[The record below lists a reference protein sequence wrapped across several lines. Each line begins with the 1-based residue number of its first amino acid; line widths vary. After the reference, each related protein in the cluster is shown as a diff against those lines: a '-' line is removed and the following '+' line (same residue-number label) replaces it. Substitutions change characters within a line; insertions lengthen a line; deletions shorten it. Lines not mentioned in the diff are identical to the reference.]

1 MNNTIE
7 AGCYNVSFCG
17 LVYENDKKYEM
28 VIIEKFEGEKY
39 IQDSK
44 KVFYFLDNKNTII
57 PKLETVEQIEKI
69 YNSYFNNSRIKWEH
83 VVKISLIH
91 TIY

>member
-7 AGCYNVSFCG
+7 VGCYNVSFCG

-39 IQDSK
+39 IPDSK
-44 KVFYFLDNKNTII
+44 KVFYFLDNKETIL
-57 PKLETVEQIEKI
+57 PKMDTVKQIEQF
-69 YNSYFNNSRIKWEH
+69 YNVYKNNSKIKCEH
-83 VVKISLIH
+83 IVKSTVIQ
-91 TIY
+91 